1 MEAIGL
7 IKIFP
12 EGHIKIICWTLIHSL
27 WIGLLIA
34 GLAGIV
40 LMLTQKTPARVRYQ
54 LLCGC
59 LIMFVLITGLL
70 LFRGNIEASKQLM
83 VGLTHNEP
91 DLSITSFS
99 AIDSTGNYLKNF
111 VAYIDRYSVWVFA
124 IWFLIFNF
132 KIFSVATGLFYIY
145 RIRTY
150 RVHAV
155 GEEWTKKMDA
165 LRAKLGIRQTVKLLQ
180 SELVKVPLT
189 LGHIRPLI
197 LIPVGLFFQLP
208 PGQAETILLHE
219 LAHIQRRDYLINLL
233 QSLVETIFFFNP
245 ALLWLSARIRE
256 EREAC
261 CDDIVLAHTSGKSEY
276 LEALLTFHQIQTS
289 GSNLVMGIGGNALVN
304 RLKRIINHENKRLNK
319 MEKVV
324 LLGGLLIVSAFSYL
338 PEPHIKGNKFVS
350 KLAQSV
356 GNKKVVVDKMEPVQ
370 PNLNAITPK
379 SEEEPVKILNEEV
392 IENEVDKD
400 TLMKLNSVRFENF
413 NGDMSNRNM
422 SVEDD
427 KGNSYQLKIVDNKL
441 TSLRINGVDVPENEL
456 DNHKDLVAQID
467 KAWAVAHETKR
478 RAMAQARVEWKEK
491 RLMDKAFRKDD
502 LKWKSRAYADMKSK
516 DKDRKEF
523 EKSRKAWKIE
533 KDNNKDWKNRDEKYK
548 FKDLKKE
555 DWKRDDSRKDDWRKG
570 DDEFSK
576 RKFNDSPEWRKKSE
590 MARSDEFGR
599 RWRKGVDKEF
609 DRGTREENFN
619 TPRAKRMPRVADI
632 SADQA
637 RVKGIIGALVDEKVI
652 TQPSDLEW
660 FGLSEGELVVNG
672 KKQSPELQEKLK
684 AKYNIKAGQ
693 GLYYG
698 PVKMNGQGVF
708 LDKEDVKT
716 EH

>member
-1 MEAIGL
+1 METTSL
-7 IKIFP
+7 IKFFP
-12 EGHIKIICWTLIHSL
+12 EEHIKTICWTLIHSL
-27 WIGLLIA
+27 WIGLLVA
-34 GLAGIV
+34 GLAGVI
-40 LMLTQKTPARVRYQ
+40 LMLTQKTSARLRYQ

-59 LIMFVLITGLL
+59 LIAFVLITGLL
-70 LFRGNIEASKQLM
+70 VFRENADVSKQLG
-83 VGLTHNEP
+83 VDIKHNEP
-91 DLSITSFS
+91 NLSFTSVP
-99 AIDSTGNYLKNF
+99 AIDSTGDYLRDI
-111 VAYIDRYSVWVFA
+111 VVYIDRHSVWVFA
-124 IWFLIFNF
+124 IWFVIFNF
-132 KIFSVATGLFYIY
+132 KIFSLATGLFYIH

-150 RVHAV
+150 RVQAV
-155 GEEWTKKMDA
+155 GSDWAEKMNA
-165 LRAKLGIRQTVKLLQ
+165 LSAKLGIRQSVKLLQ

-189 LGHIRPLI
+189 VGHIRPLI

-245 ALLWLSARIRE
+245 ALLWLSAMIRE

-261 CDDIVLAHTSGKSEY
+261 CDDIVLAHTTGKSEY
-276 LEALLTFHQIQTS
+276 LEALLTFHEIQAS

-338 PEPHIKGNKFVS
+338 PEPHIKGNEFVS

-356 GNKKVVVDKMEPVQ
+356 RNKKVVVEEHISGQSKLVD
-370 PNLNAITPK
+370 ISPK
-379 SEEEPVKILNEEV
+379 SEKESLGIRVSKGV
-392 IENEVDKD
+392 ENEVDKD

-413 NGDMSNRNM
+413 NGDMSSRNM
-422 SVEDD
+422 AVEDD

-456 DNHKDLVAQID
+456 DKHKDLVAQID
-467 KAWAVAHETKR
+467 KAWAVAHEAKR
-478 RAMAQARVEWKEK
+478 EAMAQSKLQWKEQ
-491 RLMDKAFRKDD
+491 RLKDKALRKDD
-502 LKWKSRAYADMKSK
+502 LKWKSRTYADMKSK
-516 DKDRKEF
+516 ERDHKEF

-533 KDNNKDWKNRDEKYK
+533 KDKNKDWKNSDEKYK
-548 FKDLKKE
+548 FKELKKE
-555 DWKRDDSRKDDWRKG
+555 DWKKDDFGKDEWRKG
-570 DDEFSK
+570 DREFSK
-576 RKFNDSPEWRKKSE
+576 QKFNDSPEWRKKEE
-590 MARSDEFGR
+590 MARAGEFDR
-599 RWRKGVDKEF
+599 RWRKGVDKDF
-609 DRGTREENFN
+609 DRGSREENFN
-619 TPRAKRMPRVADI
+619 TPRAKRMPRAADI
-632 SADQA
+632 SADQE
-637 RVKGIIGALVDEKVI
+637 RVKGIIGALVDEKVLS
-652 TQPSDLEW
+652 QPSDLEW
-660 FGLSEGELVVNG
+660 FGLSDGEFVVNG

-684 AKYNIKAGQ
+684 AKYNIKPGQ